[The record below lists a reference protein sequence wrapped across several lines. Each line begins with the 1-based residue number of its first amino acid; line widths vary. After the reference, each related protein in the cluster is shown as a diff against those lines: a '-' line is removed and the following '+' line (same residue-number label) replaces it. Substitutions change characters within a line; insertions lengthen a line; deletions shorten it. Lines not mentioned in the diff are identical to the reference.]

1 MARKKLSPKV
11 MRMDPPTNNEVFS
24 RECVNLGS
32 LIARSKLENR
42 EWVYPVPSSELL
54 NCGLSCIAKS
64 TPVNK
69 GTTQKKAQN
78 KRNGL
83 VKKRKEPELFHKC
96 PAPLFGIKIRR
107 QKSIKAVRLEVHRQT
122 HPALPDAFLQSYLR
136 ESEYRTSQR
145 KRNFPSL
152 EKLPEDDWDLL

>member
-1 MARKKLSPKV
+1 MARKKLRPKV
-11 MRMDPPTNNEVFS
+11 MRMDPHTNNEVFS

-83 VKKRKEPELFHKC
+83 IKKRKEPELPHKC
-96 PAPLFGIKIRR
+96 PALLFNIKIRGQNR
-107 QKSIKAVRLEVHRQT
+107 SRLFAWRLIPESTLHCLT
-122 HPALPDAFLQSYLR
+122 HSHNCILGS
-136 ESEYRTSQR
+136 
-145 KRNFPSL
+145 
-152 EKLPEDDWDLL
+152 